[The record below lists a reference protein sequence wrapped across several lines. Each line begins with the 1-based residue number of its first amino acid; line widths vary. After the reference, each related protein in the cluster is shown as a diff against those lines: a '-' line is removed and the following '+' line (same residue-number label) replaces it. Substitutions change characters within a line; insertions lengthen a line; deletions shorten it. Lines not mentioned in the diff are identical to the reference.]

1 MATRMRSS
9 WTGTMFLIRAYLRRI
24 DGSLSN
30 PGVRLGGAVVEDSD
44 ELLESAIRLA
54 KDSDAVI
61 AIVGLNADWETEGYD
76 RTTLDLPGRTNELI
90 QKLAAVNQKL
100 VVVNQSVS

>member
-1 MATRMRSS
+1 MAMKMRSL
-9 WTGTMFLIRAYLRRI
+9 WAGTMLLIWTRLRFT
-24 DGSLSN
+24 DNSLSTT
-30 PGVRLGGAVVEDSD
+30 GVRLGGAVVEDSD
-44 ELLESAIRLA
+44 QLLESAIQLA
-54 KDSDAVI
+54 RDSDAVI

-76 RTTLDLPGRTNELI
+76 RTTLDLPGRTDELI

>member
-1 MATRMRSS
+1 MIL
-9 WTGTMFLIRAYLRRI
+9 LIKARI
-24 DGSLSN
+24 PFTDNSFSTT
-30 PGVRLGGAVVEDSD
+30 GVRLGGAVVENSD
-44 ELLESAIRLA
+44 QLLETAIQLA

-76 RTTLDLPGRTNELI
+76 RTRLDLPGRTNELI

>member
-1 MATRMRSS
+1 MVMKMKSLWA
-9 WTGTMFLIRAYLRRI
+9 GTMLLIRTRLRFT
-24 DGSLSN
+24 DSSLSTT
-30 PGVRLGGAVVEDSD
+30 GVRLGGAVVEDSD
-44 ELLESAIRLA
+44 QLLESAIQLA

-90 QKLAAVNQKL
+90 QKLTAVNQKL

>member
-1 MATRMRSS
+1 ML
-9 WTGTMFLIRAYLRRI
+9 LIRADFRFI
-24 DGSLSN
+24 DGLFSN
-30 PGVRLGGAVVEDSD
+30 AGVRLGGAVVEDSD

>member
-1 MATRMRSS
+1 M
-9 WTGTMFLIRAYLRRI
+9 LQP
-24 DGSLSN
+24 SN

-61 AIVGLNADWETEGYD
+61 AFVGLNADWETEGYD
-76 RTTLDLPGRTNELI
+76 RTTLDLPGRTNELV
-90 QKLAAVNQKL
+90 QRLACVNQKL